1 LLKFGT
7 VTNINPQNAKAR
19 VQFAEDDIT
28 SYWLPILQKKTL
40 KDKYYSIVDVG
51 EQVACLMDENCEDG
65 VILGAIYTNL
75 ENVPAIS
82 NQQHI
87 IKFEDGSYV
96 EFNRETQMLTM
107 VAKTINF
114 IGDIVH
120 TGKFENTDGIIS
132 NSEIADNISSMQEI
146 RDKYNIHTHTGNQGS
161 PTSAP
166 DKRM

>member
-1 LLKFGT
+1 MSNENKNNNENIEQQTTSKHWWKKLLGL
-7 VTNINPQNAKAR
+7 NPTY
-19 VQFAEDDIT
+19 E
-28 SYWLPILQKKTL
+28 
-40 KDKYYSIVDVG
+40 
-51 EQVACLMDENCEDG
+51 
-65 VILGAIYTNL
+65 L